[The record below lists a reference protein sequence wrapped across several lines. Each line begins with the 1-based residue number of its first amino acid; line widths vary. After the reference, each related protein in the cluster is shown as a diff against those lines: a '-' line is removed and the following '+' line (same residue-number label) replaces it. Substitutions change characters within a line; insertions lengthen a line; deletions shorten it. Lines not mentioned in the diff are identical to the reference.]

1 MEREKIEP
9 EKNTQVDMCPAPAI
23 QQEPLLEEETL
34 REEEP
39 LREVEPLREEG
50 PTLEQLKDLIARL
63 QNGKRG
69 RPTQELKCLKEKLK
83 ALEEGERP
91 HKRTK
96 R

>member
-23 QQEPLLEEETL
+23 QQEPLLEEE
-34 REEEP
+34 
-39 LREVEPLREEG
+39 PLREEG
-50 PTLEQLKDLIARL
+50 PTLEQLKDMIARL

-83 ALEEGERP
+83 ALEEEERP